1 MGNYYAIKNRFSQNV
16 IDIQGDSTQAGALL
30 DGYPETNPPSDN
42 QLWEFVPDPLGSGYF
57 FIKSKLNGNVI
68 DIQGKS
74 EASGALLDAF
84 PQSGT
89 DNQLWQF
96 VVDPVSGW
104 YFIMS
109 KMNGNVIDV
118 QGSSVQPK
126 ALLTSYPPTYPAQ
139 ESQLWVV
146 LFGSPPAQVA
156 MVPAPAG
163 GLGSNL
169 NYLLH
174 QDCNPFVNHQSSG
187 DACLTINIDITEDI
201 ICKSSSGSTQGFG
214 FQLNCWSPKTRT
226 CAYQQYGIALFGSDL
241 IYIVEYWNVSNSK
254 IFNSGAQNLLSLPS
268 PMLPQGY
275 RLVISLFS
283 DQQTGNIVSVNY
295 TVINSE
301 GSRVANVTQQILS
314 VSGASA
320 QDIAPIVAFE
330 LVLVGP
336 DNGDSVVLSQGAGI
350 ISYWAPN
357 NLVVFNTQTGPPLQC
372 MNFGGGTGE
381 TANSVYGSLPATPNQ
396 FLKQGFSVQAPT

>member
-89 DNQLWQF
+89 DNELWQF

-118 QGSSVQPK
+118 QGSSVEPK

-146 LFGSPPAQVA
+146 LFGSPPAQVE

-163 GLGSNL
+163 GLRSNY

-174 QDCNPFVNHQSSG
+174 QDCNPFVNNQSSA
-187 DACLTINIDITEDI
+187 DACLTINIDVMQDI
-201 ICKSSSGSTQGFG
+201 ICKSSSGSTQGFS

-226 CAYQQYGIALFGSDL
+226 CAYQQYVIALFGNEL
-241 IYIVEYWNVSNSK
+241 RYGIEYWDASNSNL
-254 IFNSGAQNLLSLPS
+254 FDPVVQNLQSLPS
-268 PMLPQGY
+268 PMLPQNY
-275 RLVISLFS
+275 KLVISLFS
-283 DQQTGNIVSVNY
+283 DQQTGNIAGVNFG
-295 TVINSE
+295 VVDSGGNKI
-301 GSRVANVTQQILS
+301 ANVTQQILS
-314 VSGASA
+314 ISGASA
-320 QDIAPIVAFE
+320 QDLGPIVAFE
-330 LVLVGP
+330 LNLVGP
-336 DNGDSVVLSQGAGI
+336 DNKESVVLSQGAGI

-357 NLVVFNTQTGPPLQC
+357 NLVVFNPKGGVPLQC
-372 MNFGGGTGE
+372 INFGGGTGE
-381 TANSVYGSLPATPNQ
+381 TANSVYGSLPATPNKY
-396 FLKQGFSVQAPT
+396 LKQGFSVQAPA

>member
-1 MGNYYAIKNRFSQNV
+1 VGNYYAIKNRFSQNV

-42 QLWEFVPDPLGSGYF
+42 QLWEFVADPLGSGYF

-118 QGSSVQPK
+118 QGSSAQPK
-126 ALLTSYPPTYPAQ
+126 ALLTSYPPTFPAQ

-146 LFGSPPAQVA
+146 LFGSPPAQVE

-226 CAYQQYGIALFGSDL
+226 CAYQQYGIALFGNDL
-241 IYIVEYWNVSNSK
+241 IYIVEYWDVSNSK
-254 IFNSGAQNLLSLPS
+254 LFNLGAQNLLSLPNQ
-268 PMLPQGY
+268 MLPQGY
-275 RLVISLFS
+275 RLVISLYS
-283 DQQTGNIVSVNY
+283 DQTGNIALANFSVIDTGGN
-295 TVINSE
+295 N
-301 GSRVANVTQQILS
+301 VANVKQNILS
-314 VSGASA
+314 ISGASA
-320 QDIAPIVAFE
+320 EDMAPIVAFE
-330 LVLVGP
+330 LDLVGP

-357 NLVVFNTQTGPPLQC
+357 NLVVFNTQKGPPLQC
-372 MNFGGGTGE
+372 MNFGGGTKE
-381 TANSVYGSLPATPNQ
+381 TANSVYGFLPATPNQ
-396 FLKQGFSVQAPT
+396 FLKQGFSVQAPA